1 MADSYIVGDLVAE
14 FLQAM
19 DVSTVFGIVS
29 VHNIPMLDAIGR
41 RNAVRFVTARGEYGG
56 GHMADAY
63 ARSSGQLG
71 VLFTSTGPGA
81 ANAVPALVE
90 AQIAG
95 TPMLHITGQTT
106 TRDIDRQRG
115 PVHDVPGQ
123 TEMLDAVCKAALRV
137 RSSETALGT
146 LMKAASLALTPPT
159 GPVSVEIPIDV
170 QRSTLARPTLLDQL
184 RPPSGPE
191 ILPPSDLIDELADM
205 VTEAHRPMV
214 WIGNGAKFEGAAVA
228 RLVELGIPVITSW
241 HGRGVIPESHP
252 LCLGATLQ
260 LPETAALLETID
272 LLIVAGSR
280 LRGHETAENTVPL
293 PSPLAQIDIDP
304 SANGRTYPC
313 DLFLHGSAGPT
324 LHALADR
331 LEDLDVDPDLAH
343 DVNVAKRTG
352 RAAYLDLFGPYA
364 EMADA
369 VRRAL
374 PLGGRFVRDV
384 TLAHSTWGHRAF
396 PVIGPRESIYPVGA
410 AIGPGLAMGI
420 GAALGASAA
429 NGDSDGTKT
438 LCLCGDGGFAMNI
451 SELWTAMDEQPDVA
465 FLVMND
471 QGFGVIK
478 HIQDA
483 LYGGRH
489 HFADPS
495 PVDFEAM
502 AKSTGMPYRKIDSI
516 DVLEVALDSAIRHKG
531 PAMVEVDM
539 AAIGTYPRYY
549 VPPPSTKD

>member
-1 MADSYIVGDLVAE
+1 M
-14 FLQAM
+14 
-19 DVSTVFGIVS
+19 
-29 VHNIPMLDAIGR
+29 
-41 RNAVRFVTARGEYGG
+41 
-56 GHMADAY
+56 
-63 ARSSGQLG
+63 RSSGQLG

-90 AQIAG
+90 AQFAG

-123 TEMLDAVCKAALRV
+123 TEMLDAVCKAALP
-137 RSSETALGT
+137 RSPETVLGT

-159 GPVSVEIPIDV
+159 GAVSVEIPIDV

-184 RPPSGPE
+184 RLPSAPE

-214 WIGNGAKFEGAAVA
+214 WAGNGAKFEEAAVA

-280 LRGHETAENTVPL
+280 LRGHETTENTAPL

-304 SANGRTYPC
+304 SANGRTYPS
-313 DLFLHGSAGPT
+313 DLFLHGSASLQRCT
-324 LHALADR
+324 LADR

-352 RAAYLDLFGPYA
+352 RAAYLDLFRSLCGDGRRGPPGTSPRWAFCSRCDTGPFDLGTSGISGHRTARASTRSAPPSDRVSQRYWCPPWARRPPMAIPMVRRPCVSA
-364 EMADA
+364 EMAD
-369 VRRAL
+369 L
-374 PLGGRFVRDV
+374 
-384 TLAHSTWGHRAF
+384 
-396 PVIGPRESIYPVGA
+396 
-410 AIGPGLAMGI
+410 
-420 GAALGASAA
+420 
-429 NGDSDGTKT
+429 
-438 LCLCGDGGFAMNI
+438 
-451 SELWTAMDEQPDVA
+451 Q
-465 FLVMND
+465 
-471 QGFGVIK
+471 
-478 HIQDA
+478 
-483 LYGGRH
+483 
-489 HFADPS
+489 
-495 PVDFEAM
+495 
-502 AKSTGMPYRKIDSI
+502 
-516 DVLEVALDSAIRHKG
+516 
-531 PAMVEVDM
+531 
-539 AAIGTYPRYY
+539 
-549 VPPPSTKD
+549 